1 MKTLFAVCACSV
13 LALSADPAR
22 PQEPVRSDQAARNV
36 AVGTCAI
43 CHGPGGNS
51 VAPKFPKLA
60 GQREGYLVA
69 KLKAFKSQ
77 SRGDPDA
84 MAYMWGMAAP
94 LSDEMIAALAQYYAS
109 QKPAPGT
116 AGDSAIVARGR
127 AIYEKGI
134 ASQNI
139 PACGSCHGANAEGSA
154 DFPRLAGQH
163 AEYVIKQIYSFRNE
177 SRNVA
182 VMHGVAKDMKL
193 VEMEAVAAYLQS
205 K

>member
-1 MKTLFAVCACSV
+1 MKTLFVVCACSV
-13 LALSADPAR
+13 LALSAGPAR
-22 PQEPVRSDQAARNV
+22 PQELVRSDQAARNV

-60 GQREGYLVA
+60 GQREGYLVVQ
-69 KLKAFKSQ
+69 LKAFRSQ

-94 LSDEMIAALAQYYAS
+94 LSDEVIAALAQYYTS
-109 QKPAPGT
+109 QKPAPGS
-116 AGDSAIVARGR
+116 AGDPAIVARGR
-127 AIYEKGI
+127 EIYAKGI

-139 PACGSCHGANAEGSA
+139 PACGACHGANAEGSA

-163 AEYVIKQIYSFRNE
+163 AEYIIKQMYSFRNE

>member
-22 PQEPVRSDQAARNV
+22 AQELVRSNQAARNV

-60 GQREGYLVA
+60 GQREGYLVVQ
-69 KLKAFKSQ
+69 LKAFKSQ

-94 LSDEMIAALAQYYAS
+94 LSDEMFAALAQYYAS
-109 QKPAPGT
+109 QKPAPSTG
-116 AGDSAIVARGR
+116 GDPAVVARGR
-127 AIYEKGI
+127 DIYEKGI

-163 AEYVIKQIYSFRNE
+163 AEYVIKQMYSFRNE

>member
-1 MKTLFAVCACSV
+1 
-13 LALSADPAR
+13 
-22 PQEPVRSDQAARNV
+22 
-36 AVGTCAI
+36 
-43 CHGPGGNS
+43 
-51 VAPKFPKLA
+51 
-60 GQREGYLVA
+60 
-69 KLKAFKSQ
+69 
-77 SRGDPDA
+77 

-94 LSDEMIAALAQYYAS
+94 LSDEVIAALAQYYTS

-116 AGDSAIVARGR
+116 AGDPAIVARGR
-127 AIYEKGI
+127 EIYEKGV

-139 PACGSCHGANAEGSA
+139 PACRACHGANAEGSA

-163 AEYVIKQIYSFRNE
+163 AEYIIKQMYSFRNE